1 MDNRWT
7 GAADTSVLAVFNDL
21 LAAAQ
26 KAVTTQDPISAIK
39 PQKGARPAT
48 LLILV
53 DQILVALASPYGNAD
68 YR

>member
-1 MDNRWT
+1 M
-7 GAADTSVLAVFNDL
+7 GAVDTSVLAVFNDL

-26 KAVTTQDPISAIK
+26 KAAPTQAPISAIK

-48 LLILV
+48 LLILI
-53 DQILVALASPYGNAD
+53 DQILVALASPYADPD